1 MPLGRTWQVV
11 AVSAG
16 MGVVVAA
23 GAAAAAGPWQGG
35 QRTAERNFAAARDA
49 EAGPG
54 GKPKAKPSP
63 VSTAVS
69 PAGPGGIST
78 AVPSAA
84 PVLLPVGG
92 SAAPLPAGLSAELA
106 RTLDPLLTAYG
117 MGPVRTGAV
126 IDVSSGSVLFD
137 HQDGTATTPAST
149 TKLATATAAL
159 GLLGPEK
166 RLTTRVVATGTTGK
180 GDVVLVGGGDPTLEL
195 GQLAEDTAKALK
207 AAGRTKIALGYDTSL
222 YSGPTLHPIGHNEN
236 LAPVTALMADE
247 GRLDGS
253 SSGPASRAWDPAAS
267 AAGDFAQL
275 LGKQGITV
283 TAVTHEHAGTAGN
296 VAGTTL
302 ATHVSAPLADLVERM
317 LTNSDNDLAEALARQ
332 SAIASGR
339 PASFA
344 GGAAAIRAALVRYGV
359 PLPRASFHD
368 GSGLDHDDRL
378 APVTLARLLAL
389 AASPEHAELRSIL
402 TGVPVADFTG
412 TLAARFHGS
421 PAAGLVHAKTGTLT
435 GTNTIAGT
443 VVTAGGRLLAFS
455 FMTQGGYDPVAT
467 EQALDALATAVAGA

>member
-16 MGVVVAA
+16 MGVAVAV
-23 GAAAAAGPWQGG
+23 GAVAAAGPWQGG
-35 QRTAERNFAAARDA
+35 QRTAERHFAAERDA
-49 EAGPG
+49 AVAPG
-54 GKPKAKPSP
+54 GRTTTKPHP
-63 VSTAVS
+63 VS
-69 PAGPGGIST
+69 PAGSGGAPA
-78 AVPSAA
+78 AVPSAIPSAA
-84 PVLLPVGG
+84 PVLLPVAG
-92 SAAPLPAGLSAELA
+92 SSAPLPAGLTAKLA
-106 RTLDPLLTAYG
+106 GKLDPLLTAYG

-126 IDVSSGSVLFD
+126 IDASTGTVLYD

-159 GLLGPEK
+159 GLLGPQK
-166 RLTTRVVATGTTGK
+166 QLVTRVVETGTGQ
-180 GDVVLVGGGDPTLEL
+180 VVLVGGGDPTLEL

-207 AAGRTKIALGYDTSL
+207 ATGRTKIALGYDTSL
-222 YSGPTLHPIGHNEN
+222 YSGPAVHPIGHNEN

-253 SSGPASRAWDPAAS
+253 SSGPAAREWDPAAG
-267 AAGDFAQL
+267 AAADFAQL

-283 TAVTHEHAGTAGN
+283 TGVSHDRAGRAGN

-302 ATHVSAPLADLVERM
+302 ATHASAPLADLVERM

-332 SAIASGR
+332 VAIAGGQ

-344 GGAAAIRAALVRYGV
+344 GGAAAIRKALVRYGV
-359 PLPRASFHD
+359 PLPQASFHD

-378 APVTLARLLAL
+378 APVTLARLLSL
-389 AASPEHAELRSIL
+389 AASPSHVELRSIL
-402 TGVPVADFTG
+402 TGMPVADFTG
-412 TLAARFHGS
+412 TLAARFQGS

-443 VVTAGGRLLAFS
+443 VVTADGRLLAFS

-467 EQALDALATAVAGA
+467 EAALDALATAVAGV

>member
-344 GGAAAIRAALVRYGV
+344 GVRRRSGRRWCGMGAAAAGVVPRRERAR
-359 PLPRASFHD
+359 PR
-368 GSGLDHDDRL
+368 R
-378 APVTLARLLAL
+378 
-389 AASPEHAELRSIL
+389 
-402 TGVPVADFTG
+402 
-412 TLAARFHGS
+412 
-421 PAAGLVHAKTGTLT
+421 PAGAGHP
-435 GTNTIAGT
+435 
-443 VVTAGGRLLAFS
+443 R
-455 FMTQGGYDPVAT
+455 
-467 EQALDALATAVAGA
+467 AVAGAGGEP

>member
-35 QRTAERNFAAARDA
+35 QRTAERNFAATRDA

-54 GKPKAKPSP
+54 GKPKATPGP
-63 VSTAVS
+63 ASTAVS
-69 PAGPGGIST
+69 PVGPGGIST

-92 SAAPLPAGLSAELA
+92 SAAPLPAGLSVELA
-106 RTLDPLLTAYG
+106 RKLDPLLTAYG

-126 IDVSSGSVLFD
+126 IDVSSGSVLYD

-222 YSGPTLHPIGHNEN
+222 YSGPALHPIGHNEN

-283 TAVTHEHAGTAGN
+283 AGVAHEHAGTAGN

-332 SAIASGR
+332 AAIASGR

-467 EQALDALATAVAGA
+467 ERALDALATAVATA

>member
-1 MPLGRTWQVV
+1 M

-35 QRTAERNFAAARDA
+35 QRTAERNFAATRDA
-49 EAGPG
+49 GAGPG
-54 GKPKAKPSP
+54 GKPKATPGPASTAASP
-63 VSTAVS
+63 V
-69 PAGPGGIST
+69 GPGGISR

-92 SAAPLPAGLSAELA
+92 SAAPLPAGLSVELA
-106 RTLDPLLTAYG
+106 RKLDPLLTAYG

-126 IDVSSGSVLFD
+126 IDVSSGSVLYD

-222 YSGPTLHPIGHNEN
+222 YSGPALHPIGHNEN

-283 TAVTHEHAGTAGN
+283 TGVAHEHAGTAGN

-332 SAIASGR
+332 AAIASGR

-467 EQALDALATAVAGA
+467 ERALDALATAVATA

>member
-1 MPLGRTWQVV
+1 M